1 MKILIVSG
9 FLGAGKTTFI
19 QAMTDITGRD
29 FAVYENEYAGAGI
42 DTKRLEENPEL
53 SVWESTENCVC
64 CSGKADFAEAVL
76 TISNS
81 IDPEYLIVEPTG
93 VAKLSNI
100 LENIRKIQYER
111 ITLLKPVSII
121 DFTNYYNG
129 KVLYP
134 DISEDQV
141 RTASVIVFSKTE
153 NALPE
158 ELEALQK
165 DIRKLNPD
173 AEFVTGPY
181 EDLGKDWFM
190 RVLENRLDQEPV
202 NDTPSGSPSSPETS
216 AGQAG
221 NDPGAPETSL
231 PESITLV
238 SASLPSP
245 THLIG
250 LLDMIVFGQFGD
262 IVRAKGSIPCGKEW
276 IRFDLVGGSWI
287 MTGDEPCEKAECV
300 FIGKN
305 ISGKEIRSIL
315 RENMIRL

>member
-19 QAMTDITGRD
+19 QAMTEITGRD

-129 KVLYP
+129 KVLLW
-134 DISEDQV
+134 V
-141 RTASVIVFSKTE
+141 
-153 NALPE
+153 
-158 ELEALQK
+158 QK
-165 DIRKLNPD
+165 
-173 AEFVTGPY
+173 
-181 EDLGKDWFM
+181 
-190 RVLENRLDQEPV
+190 VLL
-202 NDTPSGSPSSPETS
+202 
-216 AGQAG
+216 
-221 NDPGAPETSL
+221 
-231 PESITLV
+231 LV
-238 SASLPSP
+238 
-245 THLIG
+245 
-250 LLDMIVFGQFGD
+250 
-262 IVRAKGSIPCGKEW
+262 
-276 IRFDLVGGSWI
+276 
-287 MTGDEPCEKAECV
+287 
-300 FIGKN
+300 
-305 ISGKEIRSIL
+305 
-315 RENMIRL
+315 